1 MSHFF
6 YDFET
11 LESGTKDM
19 VDSLKRMYEGM
30 SVRKVSPSVE
40 PGFLRSQLSENPSEE
55 GKSMK

>member
-30 SVRKVSPSVE
+30 SAKKVSPNVE
-40 PGFLRSQLSENPSEE
+40 PGFLRSQLSENPS
-55 GKSMK
+55 